1 MIPRRKVTRQDVEAD
16 PYVLWNE
23 FVDLLATSDYD
34 DLSPTQRVAHL
45 AFLYDSEVQNG
56 GHLQYFEN
64 RGTSQVEESIRALNH
79 LGAQAQSDVLR
90 AASTRYESQTREEI
104 GSVRE
109 YVAAALEG
117 EFDDLD
123 QAYYAC
129 DPELATILQ
138 TFLDANEQE
147 FIERIE

>member
-1 MIPRRKVTRQDVEAD
+1 MIPPRKVKRQDLESR

-23 FVDLLATSDYD
+23 FVDLLVTSDYE
-34 DLSPTQRVAHL
+34 DLSQTQRVAYL

-64 RGTSQVEESIRALNH
+64 RGTGRVEESIGALDR
-79 LGAQAQSDVLR
+79 LGAPCQRDVLR
-90 AASTRYESQTREEI
+90 EASARHGSRTRRTIR
-104 GSVRE
+104 SVRE
-109 YVAAALEG
+109 YVGTALEG

-129 DPELATILQ
+129 RPDTATILE
-138 TFLDANEQE
+138 TFLVANEPE